1 MKRWVILATLLC
13 AAGRVAQAQIIPRL
27 PATRPAAPRPG
38 TRDTTNDS
46 LRIKWPQPDSVAQ
59 RLLQLPGYTV
69 TRFQG
74 DTAFFNQERR
84 SLDLLAGKGRR
95 AAVTR
100 DSQTVVSDSGIYYLQ
115 STRDIKT
122 GGHYILSSPGS
133 GQADITGVGRI
144 DYSLAARSARITN
157 ARLPVN
163 NGEIWY
169 IDVALARVTLDSS
182 NSKGSPV
189 WAKGGTIT
197 SCDDSIPDYHF
208 AVREIKKSG
217 NILAARPAVLYIKDV
232 PVMWLPFFFSDQ
244 QPGRHS
250 GILAPQFGIGDI
262 VRNSP
267 TYRRSIEHLGYYWA
281 LNNYMDFGTWL
292 DWRSSA
298 GSTQGDPGWLRL
310 NGDWN
315 YKWLDRFMGG
325 RVGVAYTDERDGR
338 TNTAI
343 SWAHQQEFSHDS
355 RLNTN
360 FNYVTS
366 TDLQRQNTFNPY
378 ASLATISSQ
387 ASYQTKFGPASVSV
401 GATQKQYPGRPQLD
415 RSFPTVTLSSTA
427 ISLGSHISWT
437 PGLSFTRSDVLH
449 MDQPGVGA
457 FTYTAN
463 PTTGVIDSTIN
474 TNRNS
479 STASITLDTPFEIF
493 GKTIRN
499 SFRIN
504 QQRNNFPQ
512 QFQIF
517 DVETGAVTD
526 TRVFASTYRTD
537 IDWNPDFSI
546 PALASNKFNLT
557 PSVSLANVDP
567 GPFWVATDRTNGH
580 YVSQKKRLTFGLS
593 ASPTLF
599 GLFPGFGPFQR
610 LRHSIQPTIGF
621 TYAPKADVPDE
632 YLRALN
638 RTRVGYLGGLQQNSV
653 TFGLNQNIEAKI
665 KPRVNDT
672 TGTDK
677 GEVIR
682 LLSISTTPLS
692 YDFVRAN
699 QPNVHSRLSGFT
711 TETWGYTLSSDLLPG
726 FDFTSSYS
734 LFQGSTLSDT
744 AVFKPYL
751 TNVSASLNF
760 SRDQNPI
767 VILSRIFGRAV
778 PQAQTS
784 AAANTQQ
791 VRPQPDAREQ
801 SVIAAQPVAGSARA
815 GDRFLIPPTQGWRA
829 SFTFARSSPRP
840 PTGNNVIDFDPRA
853 RCAQIAGNDPFLLD
867 ACLAQQRAAPTTD
880 TPVNSTIAGGPAYK
894 IPPTTSLNGSINF
907 NLTPKWTAAWQTTYD
922 FEQHE
927 FASHIVSLQRD
938 LHDWRAIFGFTQSP
952 NGNFAFNFTIA
963 LKAEP
968 DLKFDYNK
976 ATVRSGSTVPF

>member
-1 MKRWVILATLLC
+1 MKRLLIVAALVA
-13 AAGRVAQAQIIPRL
+13 AAGRVAHSQIIPRL
-27 PATRPAAPRPG
+27 PAARPAAPRQG
-38 TRDTTNDS
+38 TRDTTNDT

-100 DSQTVVSDSGIYYLQ
+100 DSQTVVSDSGIYYLEA
-115 STRDIKT
+115 TRDIKT
-122 GGHYILSSPGS
+122 GGRYVLSSPGS

-169 IDVALARVTLDSS
+169 IDVAMARVTLDSS

-208 AVREIKKSG
+208 AVKEIKKSG

-250 GILAPQFGIGDI
+250 GILAPQFGVGDI

-325 RVGVAYTDERDGR
+325 RVGLAYTDQRNGQ

-415 RSFPTVTLSSTA
+415 RTFPTVTLSTTA
-427 ISLGSHISWT
+427 ISLGSHVSWT
-437 PGLSFTRSDVLH
+437 PGLSFSRSDVLH

-457 FTYTAN
+457 FTYTSS
-463 PTTGVIDSTIN
+463 PTTGVLDSTLN
-474 TNRNS
+474 TSRNS
-479 STASITLDTPFEIF
+479 SNASITLDTPFEIF

-517 DVETGAVTD
+517 DVETGAITD

-580 YVSQKKRLTFGLS
+580 YVSQRKRLTFGVS

-610 LRHSIQPTIGF
+610 LRHSIQPTLGF

-653 TFGLNQNIEAKI
+653 TFGLNQNLEAKV
-665 KPRVNDT
+665 KPRANDT

-682 LLSISTTPLS
+682 LLSISTTPLN
-692 YDFVRAN
+692 YDFVRAS
-699 QPNVHSRLSGFT
+699 QPNVHSKLSGFT

-760 SRDQNPI
+760 SRDLNPI

-778 PQAQTS
+778 PQSQTS
-784 AAANTQQ
+784 AAVNTQQ
-791 VRPQPDAREQ
+791 VRPQPNEREQ
-801 SVIAAQPVAGSARA
+801 AVIAAQPVAGSARS
-815 GDRFLIPPTQGWRA
+815 GDRFLIPPSQGWRA

-840 PTGNNVIDFDPRA
+840 PTGNNVIDFDPKS

-894 IPPTTSLNGSINF
+894 IPPTTSLNGSLNF

-922 FEQHE
+922 FEQHQ

-952 NGNFAFNFTIA
+952 NGNFAFNFMIA